1 MAETPWKDQYTLLCE
16 QCGYVLEGL
25 ETADPCPECGKPIAE
40 SLPIDRPGTPW
51 QQKHSI
57 LTLLKT
63 WYGVLRHPKRTFD
76 EMDSIE
82 QDGMSL
88 TAVGLCF
95 AIAVQILTLIVLN
108 LVYSNFQDLVS
119 ATFLN
124 CFAGIIFWVMAFVYA
139 WIAAYRI
146 RATARKKYRISS
158 DISWAIVGH
167 SSIGLCLPP
176 IVLFLNVF
184 LISSIILIEPYL
196 SSSFDSPISI
206 FAGIAYFAFFASFP
220 VGLFYFE
227 IMCTIGIRR
236 CKFRNQENPL
246 SWDLSEPSQS
256 DARTT

>member
-25 ETADPCPECGKPIAE
+25 ETSDPCPECGKPIAE

-57 LTLLKT
+57 FTLLKT

-76 EMDSIE
+76 EMNSIE

-88 TAVGLCF
+88 LAIGLLCSISSVF
-95 AIAVQILTLIVLN
+95 FLLIVLI
-108 LVYSNFQDLVS
+108 
-119 ATFLN
+119 ATFGNSERVSVLTLA
-124 CFAGIIFWVMAFVYA
+124 FIVGIVYWIIAFVYA
-139 WIAAYRI
+139 WISSYRI
-146 RATARKKYRISS
+146 RAWTRKKYRISS
-158 DISWAIVGH
+158 DTSWAIIGH
-167 SSIGLCLPP
+167 ASLGLCLPP
-176 IVLFLNVF
+176 IMLFLITLFSRSLIFVSNFDHPEFTILFFSVLFSIANVAF
-184 LISSIILIEPYL
+184 
-196 SSSFDSPISI
+196 I
-206 FAGIAYFAFFASFP
+206 FSFP
-220 VGLFYFE
+220 VGLIYFE